1 VANSCSCFTYSLIIA
16 ILNIDISQGSAATC
30 LGCGGGILIRLFFKF
45 PTKSKEKEFWKSVN
59 IWWSYWEEYSVL
71 FFDSQC
77 SINNVIVTNMRILRR
92 LLSVNSTRSGR
103 RKFAAERIL
112 RHFWE
117 SYNRQELRIRAED
130 GSIKQRCENRK
141 PTGDWTDKYQ
151 LSQMDPRDAQCDEA
165 VNRRKYCQLSE
176 LEVPI
181 FWRYHDHLLTQCKKI
196 DWRMP
201 TCQKNH
207 FDPSRLNFSV
217 KWPIP
222 AFLLRIGQ
230 KRNNQT
236 ATFSV
241 FSTDNYLLACN
252 PPTFRKVGVQKNS
265 LALLANRVLSP
276 TFKIASPPLVHFLS
290 AR

>member
-1 VANSCSCFTYSLIIA
+1 MANSCSCFTYSLIIA

-30 LGCGGGILIRLFFKF
+30 LGCGGGILIRLFSNF
-45 PTKSKEKEFWKSVN
+45 PLSLKRKNFENRWTFGEVTERSIVSCFLTHSV
-59 IWWSYWEEYSVL
+59 VL
-71 FFDSQC
+71 VMSSSQTC
-77 SINNVIVTNMRILRR
+77 VGPILRR
-92 LLSVNSTRSGR
+92 LLSVNSSRSGR

-181 FWRYHDHLLTQCKKI
+181 FWRYQDHLLTQCKK
-196 DWRMP
+196 
-201 TCQKNH
+201 
-207 FDPSRLNFSV
+207 
-217 KWPIP
+217 
-222 AFLLRIGQ
+222 
-230 KRNNQT
+230 
-236 ATFSV
+236 
-241 FSTDNYLLACN
+241 
-252 PPTFRKVGVQKNS
+252 
-265 LALLANRVLSP
+265 
-276 TFKIASPPLVHFLS
+276 
-290 AR
+290 